1 MGQLSVYNS
10 TYAGQVAKELA
21 GKNRRRHCAQS
32 LDERWAGLLCLSWN
46 LAIDD
51 DKDPTHK
58 GATAKI

>member
-1 MGQLSVYNS
+1 MGQLSVYYS
-10 TYAGQVAKELA
+10 TYAGQAAKELA
-21 GKNRRRHCAQS
+21 GKIKRRHCARS